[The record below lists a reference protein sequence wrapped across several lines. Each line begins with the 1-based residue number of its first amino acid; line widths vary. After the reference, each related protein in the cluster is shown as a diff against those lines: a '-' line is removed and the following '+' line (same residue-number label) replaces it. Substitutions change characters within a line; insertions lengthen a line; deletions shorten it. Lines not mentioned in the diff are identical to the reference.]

1 MTNQHLVCPPLVFG
15 PIVHYLNDLKA
26 LNTSNQRVR
35 DFMAGAAKEEIPET
49 GMLIPS
55 HSHLR

>member
-1 MTNQHLVCPPLVFG
+1 MCPPLVFG

-35 DFMAGAAKEEIPET
+35 DFMAGQMKEEIPDT
-49 GMLIPS
+49 GKIDQASSSILADQY
-55 HSHLR
+55 R